1 MSCLSGALS
10 PKWIGMRDGRDQVT
24 STLQRY
30 IYIDTRKHQM
40 GQMVMKDK
48 ETIGNQQNNW
58 PLDIVDSAGR
68 VCSEASPLKS
78 GVGDAIWKWLKR
90 VDPC

>member
-1 MSCLSGALS
+1 
-10 PKWIGMRDGRDQVT
+10 
-24 STLQRY
+24 
-30 IYIDTRKHQM
+30 M